1 MAMSKPSS
9 SAAQPALSA
18 RNLTKR
24 FGGLAA
30 VNDVSL
36 DLHRGQIH
44 AVIGPN
50 GAGKSTL
57 SNLLA
62 GDLPPTSGQVLLGG
76 QDVTGWASE
85 KISAQGLG
93 RSYQKTNIFLPFTVW
108 ENVRL
113 AAQSRAQHAGRFLT
127 GATTFIAT
135 NDLTALA
142 LALCGLE
149 NRKNTIAGAASH
161 GEQRQLEVAMA
172 LATQPSVL
180 LLDEPL
186 AGMGQAEA
194 ERMTELLLK
203 LKPDYAMLLVEHDM
217 DAVFAL
223 ADQLTVMVDGKV
235 IATGSPADIRSDANV
250 QAAYLGEEH

>member
-1 MAMSKPSS
+1 
-9 SAAQPALSA
+9 
-18 RNLTKR
+18 
-24 FGGLAA
+24 
-30 VNDVSL
+30 
-36 DLHRGQIH
+36 
-44 AVIGPN
+44 
-50 GAGKSTL
+50 
-57 SNLLA
+57 
-62 GDLPPTSGQVLLGG
+62 
-76 QDVTGWASE
+76 
-85 KISAQGLG
+85 
-93 RSYQKTNIFLPFTVW
+93 
-108 ENVRL
+108 
-113 AAQSRAQHAGRFLT
+113 
-127 GATTFIAT
+127 
-135 NDLTALA
+135 
-142 LALCGLE
+142 
-149 NRKNTIAGAASH
+149 
-161 GEQRQLEVAMA
+161 MA